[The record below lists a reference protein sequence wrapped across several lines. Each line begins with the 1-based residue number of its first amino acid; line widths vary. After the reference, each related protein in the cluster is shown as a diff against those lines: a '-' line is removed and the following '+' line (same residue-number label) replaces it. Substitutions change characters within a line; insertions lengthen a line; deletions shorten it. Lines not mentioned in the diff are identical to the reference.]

1 MDERAELTFGA
12 VVFEGTEELD
22 LIGPWE
28 VFGMHVRD
36 RENQELFLIG
46 PQAGEPVRCA
56 KRLRLVPDY
65 GYADAPKA
73 DVLIVPG
80 GKGVRPLL
88 DDESFLTWLRGRC
101 EQARWVFSIC
111 TGSGL
116 LANCGWAAGKRVTT
130 HWGFV
135 ETLRGLGP
143 AEVLEDT
150 RFVRDGQLL
159 TAAGVSAGIDAA
171 LWLVGELESPQRAR
185 QVQRDM
191 EYDPQPPYAPGS
203 SGAGAS
209 RS

>member
-1 MDERAELTFGA
+1 MDAQSKLTFGA

-22 LIGPWE
+22 LVGPWE

-36 RENQELFLIG
+36 REQQDLILIG
-46 PQAGEPVRCA
+46 PKAGEPVRCA
-56 KRLRLVPDY
+56 KRLQLVPDY
-65 GYADAPKA
+65 GYQDAPEV

-80 GKGVRPLL
+80 GKGVGPLL
-88 DDESFLTWLRGRC
+88 EDGAFLAWLRGRC
-101 EQARWVFSIC
+101 ERARWVFSIC

-116 LANCGWAAGKRVTT
+116 LAKCGWAVGKRVTT

-135 ETLRGLGP
+135 EALREWGP

-150 RFVRDGQLL
+150 RFVRDGSLL

-171 LWLVGELESPQRAR
+171 LWLVGELESPERAR

-191 EYDPQPPYAPGS
+191 EYDPRPPYAQS
-203 SGAGAS
+203 
-209 RS
+209 

>member
-1 MDERAELTFGA
+1 MDAQAKRTFGA

-22 LIGPWE
+22 LVGPWE

-36 RENQELFLIG
+36 REAQDLILIG
-46 PQAGEPVRCA
+46 PRAGEPVRCA
-56 KRLRLVPDY
+56 KRLQLVPDY
-65 GYADAPKA
+65 GYQDAPEV

-88 DDESFLTWLRGRC
+88 EDAAFLAWLRGRC
-101 EQARWVFSIC
+101 ERAQWVFSVC

-116 LANCGWAAGKRVTT
+116 LAKCGWAAGKRVTT

-143 AEVLEDT
+143 AEVLEEA

-171 LWLVGELESPQRAR
+171 LWLVGELESPERAR
-185 QVQRDM
+185 EVQREM
-191 EYDPQPPYAPGS
+191 EYHPQPPYA
-203 SGAGAS
+203 
-209 RS
+209 